1 MTDSIEKPRSRWSMV
16 TYWVLAI
23 SATVLGTGWYIQSAR
38 FNDDVGTVLDGG
50 SDGELAAIKVRFD
63 DGSSNTLGDF
73 QGRYLL
79 LDFWAS
85 WCPYC
90 RLSMPAFEA
99 LQEKYPSRL
108 KVLAIN
114 TRESAADARAYL
126 KEQQLMLQLAQSPAL
141 VQQLQVQVL
150 PTTVLLDPRGKRVWA
165 SVGFVPVVTPALLEK
180 AISR

>member
-1 MTDSIEKPRSRWSMV
+1 MNDSSEKPRSRWPMV
-16 TYWVLAI
+16 AYWVLAI

-38 FNDDVGTVLDGG
+38 FNDDVGLVLDGG
-50 SDGELAAIKVRFD
+50 TDSELAAITVSFD
-63 DGSSNTLGDF
+63 DGSSRTLGDF

-99 LQEKYPSRL
+99 LQDKYPERL
-108 KVLAIN
+108 RVLAIN

-126 KEQQLMLQLAQSPAL
+126 KKEQLKLELVQSPAL

-150 PTTVLLDPRGKRVWA
+150 PTTVLLDPKGKRVWA
-165 SVGFVPVVTPALLEK
+165 TVGFVPVVTPALLEK
-180 AISR
+180 AIAP